1 MGKTASLKSFLLST
15 GILYGCSVLP
25 QTVTVEIK
33 LPPLPPELT
42 SASENGN
49 APTGLAVYENS
60 YGVFRKTEIPY
71 SPYPVSIEIP
81 KKENAV
87 VLVYPPFS
95 LRPCGGFFNGNRV
108 MELSWKGGFLAE
120 TVSSVGYT
128 NLKNWNPDA
137 LFRRISGNPWFHDPD
152 ALRKALETGTVG
164 YYTMKKKPLYPV
176 LLKEIPSGTW
186 INRYPN
192 DRVTVGESGE
202 FRTDL
207 PLGYEKYFNPG
218 QNKTL
223 TLYVTEN
230 GQIPFMLTES
240 E

>member
-1 MGKTASLKSFLLST
+1 MGKTVSLKSFLVGT
-15 GILYGCSVLP
+15 GILCGCSVLP
-25 QTVTVEIK
+25 QTVTVSLK
-33 LPPLPPELT
+33 LPPLPPELPHT
-42 SASENGN
+42 AVNGSAP
-49 APTGLAVYENS
+49 AVAVYENS

-87 VLVYPPFS
+87 VLVYPPFAM
-95 LRPCGGFFNGNRV
+95 RPCGGFFNGSRV

-120 TVSSVGYT
+120 TVSSAGSV
-128 NLKNWNPDA
+128 NLKNWNPEA
-137 LFRRISGNPWFHDPD
+137 LFPRISGNPWFHDPD

-164 YYTMKKKPLYPV
+164 YYTMKKKTLYPV
-176 LLKEIPSGTW
+176 LLKNIPSGTW
-186 INRYPN
+186 INRYPH
-192 DRVTVGESGE
+192 DRVTVGESEE
-202 FRTDL
+202 FRTEL
-207 PLGYEKYFNPG
+207 PLGYEKYFNPE

-230 GQIPFMLTES
+230 GQIPFMLTEC